1 MILMFILMVLPVI
14 VIPAFWLLPLDR
26 AIPLYLV
33 SVLLSASMFWLMHRN
48 HKIPVA
54 TGSEGLID
62 RDAEVI
68 SKSTLGV
75 RTVYLVRTRGEL
87 WIARCD
93 DIVEVGEIVRIVAI
107 GGNTLTVKRKSG
119 VGFRN
124 LPENGAAHMMRVLG
138 KLPGYGAQNLQAIP
152 LGKGKERSSV
162 IPVRY
167 SYMGE
172 SKERSE

>member
-1 MILMFILMVLPVI
+1 MILMFILMVLPII
-14 VIPAFWLLPLDR
+14 VIPVFWLLPLGH

-48 HKIPVA
+48 HKIPVT

-75 RTVYLVRTRGEL
+75 RTVYFVRTRGEL

-119 VGFRN
+119 IGFRN
-124 LPENGAAHMMRVLG
+124 LTENKAAHMMGVLG
-138 KLPGYGAQNLQAIP
+138 KLPGYGAQNLPAIP
-152 LGKGKERSSV
+152 GWKRGIDPRPYV
-162 IPVRY
+162 PRI
-167 SYMGE
+167 SYMGK
-172 SKERSE
+172 SK